1 MREARL
7 TEAIGG
13 NLRAGGHCRVRTP
26 RVLTQLSSAR
36 LLVLER
42 MEGENFDVALTGL
55 EIKTEFFDFF
65 CPLCLRPI
73 CRRFW
78 VQRQYSSFECL

>member
-1 MREARL
+1 MELRDAVPKEFDFVREARL

-26 RVLTQLSSAR
+26 RVLTHLSSAR

-42 MEGENFDVALTGL
+42 MEGAHGDVTPTGS
-55 EIKTEFFDFF
+55 DVNMG
-65 CPLCLRPI
+65 CPLRAHFI
-73 CRRFW
+73 CGRF
-78 VQRQYSSFECL
+78 